1 MEVERWY
8 IVAIKNQIKGGAE
21 MGINSA
27 SDTLMSIGSMM
38 QKPAV
43 NTKDNKLPSD
53 KDTFK
58 DAIKKEFD
66 KTKET
71 CNPEKPQNN
80 TTKDKPL
87 DKEQSSNQVG
97 EEVLEEAALLVQNP
111 QIQIPQIQMWND
123 DMIAT
128 LLQNGNDISQTMTTL
143 LQNVPKEVPIAQ
155 VQTATPVDT
164 MLTQQTKLPDAQI
177 LQTTNGKVETQKA
190 NGNKQDFDVLQVIKN
205 DVQIQKPVENTN
217 GKQLQQN
224 TNEKEQ
230 FVQQDFKNLEVV
242 SETEIKTEQTQKPIH
257 EMMLQTKQKTAEG
270 EEVVHVKVAD
280 VLPVTKENVT
290 QQLADKILMRS
301 SNEFELQLN
310 PESLGKIQ
318 IKVQFDK
325 GETKVTILCES
336 AKALHLLS
344 ENSSSLAALLENRT
358 GNTTTIQMHENKD
371 AFYKQDTD
379 QNGHQQQQ
387 QTKDEQQQR
396 HQKQKQQDA
405 MDFLQQMR
413 LGLV

>member
-224 TNEKEQ
+224 TNEKEH

-242 SETEIKTEQTQKPIH
+242 SETEIKTEETQKPIH

-358 GNTTTIQMHENKD
+358 GNSTTIQMHENKD

>member
-21 MGINSA
+21 MGMNSA
-27 SDTLMSIGSMM
+27 SDILMSIGSMM

-111 QIQIPQIQMWND
+111 QIQMWND

-164 MLTQQTKLPDAQI
+164 MLTQQTKLPDAQM

-224 TNEKEQ
+224 TNGKEQ

>member
-97 EEVLEEAALLVQNP
+97 EEVLEEAALLVQN
-111 QIQIPQIQMWND
+111 PQIQMWND

>member
-1 MEVERWY
+1 MVHCGY
-8 IVAIKNQIKGGAE
+8 KKNQIKGGAE
-21 MGINSA
+21 MGMNSA
-27 SDTLMSIGSMM
+27 SDILMSIGSMM

-87 DKEQSSNQVG
+87 EKEQSSNKVG

-111 QIQIPQIQMWND
+111 QMQMWND

-128 LLQNGNDISQTMTTL
+128 LLQNGNDVSQTMTTL

-155 VQTATPVDT
+155 VQTTTPVDT
-164 MLTQQTKLPDAQI
+164 MLTQQTKLPDAQM

-205 DVQIQKPVENTN
+205 DVQIQKPVENTS

-224 TNEKEQ
+224 TNGKEQ

-242 SETEIKTEQTQKPIH
+242 SETEIKTEETQKPIH

-325 GETKVTILCES
+325 RETKVTILCES

-358 GNTTTIQMHENKD
+358 GNSTTIQMHENKD

-396 HQKQKQQDA
+396 HQKQKQRDA